1 MSSRRTQEED
11 GPPMNLN
18 QLEVSLMPVTCLMK
32 NTPHIHCRK
41 NEGKCASF
49 YPKISGVCPEPVLAN
64 RRNVESAFGRYCGP
78 VVSQVARTDAQR
90 MRWKSIAKARPAV
103 VDLRAS
109 LRATISYC
117 T

>member
-1 MSSRRTQEED
+1 VSSRRTQEED

-41 NEGKCASF
+41 NEGKCVSF

-64 RRNVESAFGRYCGP
+64 HRNVESAFGRYCSKSSRPYRRAEDEVEEHCEGT
-78 VVSQVARTDAQR
+78 ARGG
-90 MRWKSIAKARPAV
+90 RPARV
-103 VDLRAS
+103 
-109 LRATISYC
+109 T
-117 T
+117 

>member
-41 NEGKCASF
+41 TKENAPPF
-49 YPKISGVCPEPVLAN
+49 TLRFLVCVPSL
-64 RRNVESAFGRYCGP
+64 SW
-78 VVSQVARTDAQR
+78 QIVA
-90 MRWKSIAKARPAV
+90 M
-103 VDLRAS
+103 
-109 LRATISYC
+109 
-117 T
+117 